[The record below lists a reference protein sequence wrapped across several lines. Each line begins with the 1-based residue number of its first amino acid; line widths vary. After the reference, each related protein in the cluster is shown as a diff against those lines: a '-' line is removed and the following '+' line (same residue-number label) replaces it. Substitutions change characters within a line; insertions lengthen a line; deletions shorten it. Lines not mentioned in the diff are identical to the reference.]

1 MSVDPEKPTKR
12 VAKKATGSTKKTAR
26 KASAR
31 STSTEADR
39 SAEPVA
45 LLNPQVR
52 SISAFFPCYNDE
64 HTIAGMVE
72 KVEKSMQAAGVDYE
86 IIVVNDASP
95 DNAAAVLDA
104 LQAENPRLRVVTH
117 NRNRGY
123 GGALRSGIQAATKDW
138 VFYTD
143 GDGQYDPSEIT
154 TLIDLAR
161 DEVDVVQGY
170 KIGRS
175 DSIMRKIVGRT
186 YHHGVAILFN
196 LEVQDVDCDF
206 RLMRR
211 SKLQEIELVNNSGAI
226 TMELCRKLQETG
238 ARWVQTGVHHYNREY
253 GASQFFTPSRV
264 GKTLWDLARM
274 WTQLI
279 PGEALRRRRA
289 RKLAATTPA
298 RER

>member
-1 MSVDPEKPTKR
+1 VPVDPEESPKPRSTA
-12 VAKKATGSTKKTAR
+12 AKKRASSTTKA
-26 KASAR
+26 ASATKAAPTAPAAKR
-31 STSTEADR
+31 D
-39 SAEPVA
+39 
-45 LLNPQVR
+45 LLNPLVA
-52 SISAFFPCYNDE
+52 SVTAFFPCYNDE
-64 HTIAGMVE
+64 HSIGTMVE
-72 KVEKSMQAAGVDYE
+72 KVEKALEASGADFE
-86 IIVVNDASP
+86 IIVINDASP
-95 DNAAAVLDA
+95 DNSAAVLDA
-104 LQAENPRLRVVTH
+104 LQREHPKLRVITH

-123 GGALRSGIQAATKDW
+123 GGALRSGFEAATKDW

-154 TLIDLAR
+154 RLIELAQT
-161 DEVDVVQGY
+161 DVDVVQGY

-175 DSIMRKIVGRT
+175 DSLMRKVVGRT

-211 SKLQEIELVNNSGAI
+211 DKLDQIELVNNSGAI

>member
-1 MSVDPEKPTKR
+1 MPVDPEESPKPRSTAAKKRASSPTK
-12 VAKKATGSTKKTAR
+12 A
-26 KASAR
+26 ASATKAAPTAPAAKR
-31 STSTEADR
+31 D
-39 SAEPVA
+39 
-45 LLNPQVR
+45 LLNPLVA
-52 SISAFFPCYNDE
+52 SVTAFFPCYNDE
-64 HTIAGMVE
+64 HSIGTMVE
-72 KVEKSMQAAGVDYE
+72 KVEKALEASGADFE
-86 IIVVNDASP
+86 IIVINDASP
-95 DNAAAVLDA
+95 DNSAAVLDA
-104 LQAENPRLRVVTH
+104 LQSEHPKLRVITH

-123 GGALRSGIQAATKDW
+123 GGALRSGFEAATKDW

-154 TLIDLAR
+154 RLIELAQT
-161 DEVDVVQGY
+161 DVDVVQGY

-175 DSIMRKIVGRT
+175 DSLMRKVVGRT

-211 SKLQEIELVNNSGAI
+211 DKLDQIELVNNSGAI

-289 RKLAATTPA
+289 RKLAATTPT